1 MTVQLS
7 NLTPLYRGKVRE
19 IYEFDADRLLLVTS
33 SRVSAFDVV
42 FPEPV
47 PHKAEVLNMLSAW
60 WFERTQHI
68 VPNHLLSIRASEI
81 FEDGSPD
88 AEKLR
93 GCVALVKRATPVRFE
108 CVVRGHL
115 DGSGWREYR
124 ETGQIAGHDLPGGLQ
139 RYDRLPE
146 PIFTPATK
154 AEEGHDENIT
164 FEEMRAAAGGELAD
178 QLRETSIN
186 LNRFAYDLL
195 APRGILL
202 LDTKFEF
209 GHDAAGSLILIDE
222 IFTPDSSRYRLREG
236 NEGAE
241 QAFDKQFLRDW
252 LESQGFR
259 GDGPPPRLPDE
270 VLGELSR
277 RYVRAF
283 ELITGTPLEE
293 ALARCG

>member
-1 MTVQLS
+1 MSIQLA
-7 NLTPLYRGKVRE
+7 NLKLLYRGKVRE
-19 IYEFDADRLLLVTS
+19 VYDLDAGHLLLVTS

-47 PHKAEVLNMLSAW
+47 PHKAEVLNLLSAW
-60 WFERTQHI
+60 WFERTRHI
-68 VPNHLLSIRASEI
+68 VPNHLVSVRASEI
-81 FEDGSPD
+81 FGAGSED
-88 AEKLR
+88 AKALR
-93 GCVALVKRATPVRFE
+93 GRVAKARRATPVRFE

-124 ETGQIAGHDLPGGLQ
+124 ESGRVAGHDLPSGLN

-154 AEEGHDENIT
+154 AESGHDENIT
-164 FEEMRAAAGGELAD
+164 FAQMREVAGAKLAD
-178 QLRETSIN
+178 QLRSLSIA
-186 LNRFAYDLL
+186 LYRFAYDLL

-209 GHDAAGSLILIDE
+209 GHDAKGQLLLIDE
-222 IFTPDSSRYRLREG
+222 IFTPDSSRYRLAESS
-236 NEGAE
+236 GAGE

-252 LESQGFR
+252 LEAQGFR
-259 GDGPPPRLPDE
+259 GDGPPPVLPPE

-283 ELITGTPLEE
+283 ELITGTTLEE
-293 ALARCG
+293 ALGRNA